1 MTFIDDIR
9 QDVIQ
14 IGISDAVARRDT
26 PVIFDWLLTAFSFQ
40 GVSDQAAR
48 TYMERNGTASWAA
61 IQLGLQAAP
70 ACHRLA
76 SFEKYNGC
84 RYDKGSHTCAEPEHI
99 DVCSVPRA
107 KLRNGRLNQTAYS
120 FYLFVRDIAGGDLV
134 GWIDQRLAAAAS
146 TGGRPVSTLALQN
159 ALIEPLR
166 HVYGI
171 SDKILT
177 MTLSGLL
184 IGAAENRPLW
194 FEAGCG
200 MIAIDTL
207 VHNFLH
213 RTGVL
218 EHCGKPHGYGVG
230 CYAAGGC
237 AELVRAIGGHLD
249 ALSFNAHY
257 PRDFPRFVQHAI
269 WRFCAADG
277 LNICNGNQIDDRM
290 ACQNVYCHL
299 AQKCDR
305 KPLKT
310 PINQ

>member
-9 QDVIQ
+9 QDVIHT
-14 IGISDAVARRDT
+14 GISSAVARRDT

-48 TYMERNGTASWAA
+48 TYMERNGTASWIAMK
-61 IQLGLQAAP
+61 LGLQQAP
-70 ACHRLA
+70 GCHRLA
-76 SFEKYNGC
+76 RHGDYQGC

-99 DVCSVPRA
+99 DECSVPQA

-120 FYLFVRDIAGGDLV
+120 FYLFVRDVAGGDLV
-134 GWIDQRLAAAAS
+134 GWIDQQLATVAS
-146 TGGRPVSTLALQN
+146 TGGLPTSTLALQN

-166 HVYGI
+166 SVYGV

-200 MIAIDTL
+200 MIAVDTL

-218 EHCGKPHGYGVG
+218 EGCGRPHGYGVG
-230 CYAAGGC
+230 CYASGGC
-237 AELVRAIGGHLD
+237 AELLRAIAGLLD
-249 ALSFNAHY
+249 ARSFNANY

-269 WRFCAADG
+269 WRYCSIDG
-277 LNICNGNQIDDRM
+277 LNICTAIRLM
-290 ACQNVYCHL
+290 TKKA
-299 AQKCDR
+299 A
-305 KPLKT
+305 KT
-310 PINQ
+310 PTVI

>member
-14 IGISDAVARRDT
+14 TGISDAVARRDT

-48 TYMERNGTASWAA
+48 TYMERNGVASWEAL
-61 IQLGLQAAP
+61 QGGLSKTP
-70 ACHRLA
+70 ACNRLA
-76 SFEKYNGC
+76 SFEDYNGC
-84 RYDKGSHTCAEPEHI
+84 RFDKGSQTCAEPEHI
-99 DVCSVPRA
+99 ALCPVPKAR
-107 KLRNGRLNQTAYS
+107 LRNGRLNQTAHS
-120 FYLFVRDIAGGDLV
+120 FYLFVRDVTGSDLV
-134 GWIDQRLAAAAS
+134 GWIDQQLASVVPNGHGAND
-146 TGGRPVSTLALQN
+146 TVALQN
-159 ALIEPLR
+159 ALIEPMR
-166 HVYGI
+166 EVYGV

-213 RTGVL
+213 RTGIM
-218 EHCGKPHGYGVG
+218 ERCGKPHGYGVG
-230 CYAAGGC
+230 CYATGGC
-237 AELVRAIGGHLD
+237 AELIRAIAGQID
-249 ALSFNAHY
+249 ARSFNAKF

-277 LNICNGNQIDDRM
+277 LNVCNGNKIDDRGS
-290 ACQNVYCHL
+290 CRNTYCHL
-299 AQKCDR
+299 VQKCSQIS
-305 KPLKT
+305 LKI
-310 PINQ
+310 PQIQ